1 MNEVIKGVCINLM
14 ITFAIGIVITYFNF
28 DYGIDNAF
36 FIFRKIS
43 VVKFFDNH
51 SANTAVTLG
60 LLLTAYEVIDT
71 LFLED
76 DEEDETERY
85 IHEK

>member
-1 MNEVIKGVCINLM
+1 MPFSFLE
-14 ITFAIGIVITYFNF
+14 
-28 DYGIDNAF
+28 
-36 FIFRKIS
+36 KIS

-76 DEEDETERY
+76 DEEDETERS
-85 IHEK
+85 INEK